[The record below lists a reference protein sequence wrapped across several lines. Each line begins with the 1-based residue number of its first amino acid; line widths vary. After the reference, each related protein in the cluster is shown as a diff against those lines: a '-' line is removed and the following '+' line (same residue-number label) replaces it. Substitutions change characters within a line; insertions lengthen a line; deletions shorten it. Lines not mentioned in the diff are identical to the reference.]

1 MRSKKIAKHGAQ
13 ALVIVTLLTAFSN
26 CKSDKWV
33 EKDTPIS
40 AEEFLKSIYDNPA
53 NRDSCYTKEWGER
66 HTTKEFRDELL
77 TSVGDWGG
85 GIYESVGMCIYG
97 VQRGESEIIR
107 VDSIREESGH
117 YMVYT
122 SILFIDG
129 QVFDT
134 RCPTFTLELR
144 DGQYVIT
151 EIDFLQER
159 VEKAVAAIY
168 LDGVIPHY
176 RANKEQES
184 LYKRFCTS
192 EFQNLMAQD
201 NQQNDGEIG
210 FIDHDLW
217 LDAQDWNNDLAVLT
231 TQTYRVVNLDTLWV
245 KVRLRNCGQKN
256 EVMLVV
262 TNENDEW
269 KVDDFPQYRD
279 GEWHS
284 LKAAM
289 QKNLNKE

>member
-1 MRSKKIAKHGAQ
+1 MKIAKPWVQ
-13 ALVIVTLLTAFSN
+13 ALVIVTLLTAFVN
-26 CKSDKWV
+26 CKADKRV

-53 NRDSCYTKEWGER
+53 NRDSCYTKEWAER

-77 TSVGDWGG
+77 TSVGEWDG
-85 GIYESVGMCIYG
+85 GIYETVGMCIYG
-97 VQRGESEIIR
+97 VQRGDEVKIR
-107 VDSIREESGH
+107 LDSMREESGR

-122 SILFIDG
+122 SILFVDG

-151 EIDFLQER
+151 DIDFLQEK
-159 VEKAVAAIY
+159 VEKAVAALY
-168 LDGVIPHY
+168 LNGVIPHHQ
-176 RANKEQES
+176 ANKEQES
-184 LYKRFCTS
+184 LYKQFCTS

-210 FIDHDLW
+210 LIDHDLW
-217 LDAQDWNNDLAVLT
+217 LGAQDWDDDLAVLST
-231 TQTYRVVNLDTLWV
+231 SAYRVVSLDTLWV
-245 KVRLRNCGQKN
+245 KVSLRNCGQN
-256 EVMLVV
+256 NDVMLVM

-269 KVDDFPQYRD
+269 EVDDFPQYWD

-284 LKAAM
+284 LKATM
-289 QKNLNKE
+289 QKYLKKE